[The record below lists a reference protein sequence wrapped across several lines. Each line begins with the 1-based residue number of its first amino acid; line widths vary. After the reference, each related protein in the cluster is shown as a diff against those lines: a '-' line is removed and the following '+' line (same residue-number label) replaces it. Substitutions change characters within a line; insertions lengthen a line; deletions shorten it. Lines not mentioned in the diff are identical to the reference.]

1 MKVLVLYAMET
12 ASDRKKVLIIS
23 YYWPPCGGIG
33 VLRNL
38 KFVKYLREFGWEPVV
53 YTVKN
58 PSYPF
63 LDYNN
68 EKEIPEGIEI
78 IKGKIWEPL
87 QLFKK
92 ISGRKKTDPLQNIT
106 ATTSSKKSWIDNFGI
121 WVRGNFFIPDARASW
136 IKPSVK
142 LLSEYLKTH
151 PVDAILTDG
160 PPHTNTVIG
169 MRLSQKFNIPW
180 LADFQDPW
188 TQVDY
193 YKLMNIGRSA
203 DKKHKSLEQEAF
215 KTAKKITIASPSWKR
230 DLEQIGAKN
239 VDVIYYGY
247 DENDFKDFQK
257 KRTNYFKIFHAGL
270 LGNDRNLS
278 CFFEVIREILE
289 ERPELKEIIRI
300 DFAGEV
306 DYTNK
311 AAVKANH
318 LGEITTFHG
327 MIPRKEVI
335 SHYETSSLLL
345 LPVNQAE
352 NAQGRIPGKL
362 FECMRTYTPIL
373 VFGPENGDVK
383 QIIES
388 KKLGISVEY
397 QAEKKQQK
405 HYILS
410 LIDKHLKNI
419 PLLESRDISEFSN
432 FELTKKLAGYLD
444 QIVNDHAS

>member
-1 MKVLVLYAMET
+1 MQN
-12 ASDRKKVLIIS
+12 KKVLIIS

-38 KFVKYLREFGWEPVV
+38 KFVKYLREFGWEPIVFAP
-53 YTVKN
+53 KN

-63 LDYNN
+63 LDSNN
-68 EKEIPEGIEI
+68 EKEIPAGIVVL
-78 IKGKIWEPL
+78 KGKIYEPL

-92 ISGRKKTDPLQNIT
+92 ISGRKKNDPLQNIT

-121 WVRGNFFIPDARASW
+121 WVRGNFFIPDARAGW

-142 LLSEYLKTH
+142 KLSVYLKEN

-193 YKLMNIGRSA
+193 YKLMHIGKLA
-203 DKKHKSLEQEAF
+203 DKKHKRLEQEAF

-230 DLEQIGAKN
+230 DLEKIGAKN

-247 DENDFKDFQK
+247 DESDFTSFQK
-257 KRTNYFKIFHAGL
+257 QKTNYFKIFHAGI
-270 LGNDRNLS
+270 LGNDRNIS
-278 CFFEVIREILE
+278 VFFEVVKEILDE
-289 ERPELKEIIRI
+289 NPHFASIIKI

-306 DYTNK
+306 DFSNK
-311 AAVKANH
+311 DAVQKNG
-318 LGEITTFHG
+318 LDKITTFHG
-327 MIPRKEVI
+327 MIARQEVI
-335 SHYETSSLLL
+335 NHYQTSSLLL
-345 LPVNQAE
+345 LPINQAE

-362 FECMRTYTPIL
+362 FEYMRTFTPIL
-373 VFGPENGDVK
+373 IFGPSNGDVK
-383 QIIES
+383 QIVES
-388 KKLGISVEY
+388 KSLGISVEY
-397 QAEKKQQK
+397 QGEKAR
-405 HYILS
+405 
-410 LIDKHLKNI
+410 LKEY
-419 PLLESRDISEFSN
+419 LLEKINQFITQGSTSNTEFDISEFSN
-432 FELTKKLAGYLD
+432 YALTKKLAGYLD
-444 QIVNDHAS
+444 EIS